1 MTFQGKLI
9 FSSSCSVSI
18 TYMAQ
23 VLTLFEL
30 LNIELVFWKFK
41 KKKTDGTFIPL
52 WLVYIYI
59 CASLAVDLP
68 TDVVIGSYS
77 FFFSKYFIVLC
88 STSTVVQLNK
98 ASDDDN
104 NNIIHNNSFLF
115 SSSEVLR
122 ESPRPTSVGVF

>member
-1 MTFQGKLI
+1 M
-9 FSSSCSVSI
+9 
-18 TYMAQ
+18 
-23 VLTLFEL
+23 
-30 LNIELVFWKFK
+30 
-41 KKKTDGTFIPL
+41 PL

-77 FFFSKYFIVLC
+77 FFFSKHFIVLC

>member
-1 MTFQGKLI
+1 M
-9 FSSSCSVSI
+9 
-18 TYMAQ
+18 
-23 VLTLFEL
+23 
-30 LNIELVFWKFK
+30 
-41 KKKTDGTFIPL
+41 PL
-52 WLVYIYI
+52 WLVCIYI